1 MVEPHSSNFRVIT
14 TNILGVRIFRKIYGM
29 YLNVVLIVT
38 FYTFVN
44 LIFKLI
50 GIALMCIEMISEN
63 AQYSFIKL
71 FYITFWT
78 HILWCKNFFF
88 LVCYSYLDRCI
99 LLQHLDRCIL
109 LQHLDR
115 CILLQHL
122 DRCILL
128 QHLRSSSRFCLNYMK

>member
-1 MVEPHSSNFRVIT
+1 
-14 TNILGVRIFRKIYGM
+14 M
-29 YLNVVLIVT
+29 YLNVVLSVT

-50 GIALMCIEMISEN
+50 GIASMCIEMISEN

-88 LVCYSYLDRCI
+88 FGMLFI
-99 LLQHLDRCIL
+99 
-109 LQHLDR
+109 
-115 CILLQHL
+115 
-122 DRCILL
+122 
-128 QHLRSSSRFCLNYMK
+128 SRQMYFTTTPRQMYFTTTPRQMYFTTTPEVFK